1 MASIDDG
8 RSAVGGG
15 GSTSQEID
23 SVRELNRLLESAL
36 RMGDKTT
43 SGSGRPATT
52 VELPFGNNS
61 EENPNFDNSNSNN
74 SSSSME
80 PASAASWRLD
90 TARRLCSVSIRRM
103 YLGVEHII

>member
-1 MASIDDG
+1 MASGGDDV
-8 RSAVGGG
+8 RLAVGG

-36 RMGDKTT
+36 RMGDNTA

-61 EENPNFDNSNSNN
+61 EENPNFDSSGNN
-74 SSSSME
+74 SLSSME

-103 YLGVEHII
+103 FYGVENI